1 MVNER
6 RWLISIFAL
15 YFVLAAGYSLLMPM
29 WEAPDEGAHYHLAW
43 YLAYRGQ
50 YAPPEMNYEA
60 GQSRGFY
67 YAGSLVLRAL
77 NTIDSDLTWYRFPK
91 EFKYN
96 IRVPEP
102 RFDWSDETYFFL
114 WGAYMLRWLNILFG
128 GLALWLNWK
137 AFRQISPGQPA
148 LCLAGLAFAALTP
161 QYLHIM
167 AARQ

>member
-1 MVNER
+1 MEGKSPPRRSVTEECTFAPSAHWHVGSGHPRDRESTMVHER

-15 YFVLAAGYSLLMPM
+15 YFVLGAGYSLVMPM

-43 YLAYRGQ
+43 YLAYKGQ

-96 IRVPEP
+96 
-102 RFDWSDETYFFL
+102 
-114 WGAYMLRWLNILFG
+114 
-128 GLALWLNWK
+128 
-137 AFRQISPGQPA
+137 
-148 LCLAGLAFAALTP
+148 
-161 QYLHIM
+161 
-167 AARQ
+167 